1 MRNIG
6 GGARLSSVLKELRQ
20 DARVLAVWVALLAVL
35 FHALIPAGFMPG
47 RARGGELTIVICAPS
62 AIEGFKTVT
71 LDDSGHGKPSG
82 PEDQRKGKG
91 QATPCSFSAVLA
103 LATPDPVPVL
113 PLPVLSGGRLL
124 SVFDS
129 TGHTAGIFAGAGARA
144 PPVLI

>member
-1 MRNIG
+1 MG
-6 GGARLSSVLKELRQ
+6 GGTRLSSVMRELRQ

-47 RARGGELTIVICAPS
+47 RASGGELTIVICAPS
-62 AIEGFKTVT
+62 TMEGFKTVT
-71 LDDSGHGKPSG
+71 LDAAGHEKPSG

-91 QATPCSFSAVLA
+91 QATPCSFAAVLA
-103 LATPDPVPVL
+103 LAAPEAAPAL

-124 SVFDS
+124 AVFDNA
-129 TGHTAGIFAGAGARA
+129 GHTAGIFAGAGARA

>member
-1 MRNIG
+1 M
-6 GGARLSSVLKELRQ
+6 
-20 DARVLAVWVALLAVL
+20 LAVWIALLAVL

-47 RARGGELTIVICAPS
+47 RSSSGDLTIVICAPS
-62 AIEGFKTVT
+62 TAEGFQTVT
-71 LDDSGHGKPSG
+71 LDASGHEQPSN

-103 LATPDPVPVL
+103 LATPEALPSL

-124 SVFDS
+124 SVFDNA
-129 TGHTAGIFAGAGARA
+129 GHTAGIYAGAGARA